1 MMTKKKQSGVTFIGF
16 ILACGIVIFF
26 AFLAMRLWPLINEK
40 MKVDNAL
47 NNVAARDDIASLS
60 KKRIGKYIL
69 GSFAVEDV
77 DQFET
82 LKDMKDV
89 FSVKKIKGKKKRL
102 MQMAY
107 EIRRPL
113 ISNLDVVMKY
123 DKKIEIAGTGQE

>member
-16 ILACGIVIFF
+16 ILICGIVIFF

-47 NNVAARDDIASLS
+47 NNVAARNDIASLS

>member
-1 MMTKKKQSGVTFIGF
+1 MLTKKKQGGITFIGF
-16 ILACGIVIFF
+16 IIVCGVLIFF

-47 NNVAARDDIASLS
+47 ENVARRDDIANLS
-60 KKRIGKYIL
+60 KKRIGGYIL

-82 LKDMKDV
+82 MKDMKDV

-123 DKKIEIAGTGQE
+123 DKKIEIDGSGQE